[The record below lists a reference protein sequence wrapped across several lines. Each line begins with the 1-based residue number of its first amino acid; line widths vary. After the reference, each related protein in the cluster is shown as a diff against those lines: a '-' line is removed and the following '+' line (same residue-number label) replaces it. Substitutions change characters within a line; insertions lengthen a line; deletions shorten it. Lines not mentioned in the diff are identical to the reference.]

1 MSFENYVQIMENAN
15 TCIRPDKSVS
25 FTFDGTACQGATR
38 LFMTGETNIS
48 PYWKTEPDYEMLY
61 RRIDDSLRS
70 DVANCDR
77 FCLDYS
83 GARCQYPKIAF
94 KKMVVPFKTHAAV
107 IKDTESNWTFG
118 ISAKANNL
126 KIHGFLHVCVEIR
139 LKKDGVD
146 KHSTV
151 ELPDETLL
159 LPIPEGTYDW
169 QNLAMDMVV
178 DTKNVASICYFLEG
192 QDYEGEVYF
201 EAPHVSPPS
210 GRNLVGQ
217 FLPHSEDREGTNW
230 MGQNLSKIEWIGLR
244 VDLNG
249 KTVFDGKIFER
260 CHRFSEAELPL
271 PQDAIR
277 AGENTL
283 TITCTSHYRDAAGY
297 MLREWGFITEKDSP
311 VISVPLCVSLG
322 KPFCVCVEG
331 KKGEKMAFSSE
342 DIAPVDDLVLQ
353 QDGLNALRF
362 VCNKAANGITF
373 TLNGETITIDR
384 CVERDEDE
392 VITGTG
398 DMVYISIDE
407 ESVKNHVKWFL
418 SQHIGNLFTVRPTY
432 RWNGT
437 RVFRPD
443 VYRKLADFLDSMGIS
458 YSHMLDGRELPGCN
472 CNPLVEDLDSPHFLG
487 RQRHEYDGQYLYWGD
502 EDLTGRDSAQM
513 YYDMVLRMNRQY
525 PERMSGE
532 IVPENIHY
540 TPKKQWLYRSPDLPT
555 DMESAAK
562 RVVNSLASTRKGVL
576 RHTGPSSMFKY
587 FYQAGYKWLGAE
599 LMYVPTELTS
609 SALRGARDVYGGKIG
624 SHLAVQW
631 STTPHDTLSRYRRY
645 RLALYICY
653 MQGIDEIN
661 TEEGFWRMESGY
673 YYHNRFSPACQN
685 HTREQQDFYRY
696 LSTHTRR
703 GNFYTPIAFLSGR
716 YDGWKCFTR
725 GDAWGVSGFGF
736 SDAEKAWDLLT
747 CFYPKNVVSSI
758 YVHPCPD
765 KEVGYYSGTPMGN
778 VDILPME
785 AEDYSKYRLL
795 IAVGYNKAMQEDMEK
810 LDKFV
815 RQGGSLMLGWPQL
828 SVTTDRKDVVSCK
841 HEYLVGGAPQFTAD
855 TYKSHPVSVCEDVE
869 YDSVLIWTDS
879 HKPLVVLKK
888 VGDGTVCFVNAK
900 EYAGARAVDLACRE
914 AIEKLT
920 ETCLAEEKIYARGDR
935 NVQFTV
941 FRTECGSRELYFI
954 ATDWHKE
961 CPDGEGVLILGHEE
975 YIVSVPW
982 GQMVKVVAYG
992 ESALYP
998 LDDENEVIFFDG
1010 VKARVQG
1017 KGNAEFVLCKDGMK
1031 TTFTVDFSHE
1041 SVQEI
1046 TLEKLL

>member
-15 TCIRPDKSVS
+15 TCIRPQKSVT
-25 FTFDGTACQGATR
+25 FTFDGTECQGATR
-38 LFMTGETNIS
+38 LFLTGETNIS
-48 PYWKTEPDYEMLY
+48 PYWKSEPDYEVLY

-70 DVANCDR
+70 DVANRDR

-83 GARCQYPKIAF
+83 GARCEYPKIAF
-94 KKMVVPFKTHAAV
+94 KKMVVPFRTHSANV
-107 IKDTESNWTFG
+107 KNPTDEWTFG
-118 ISAKANNL
+118 ISAKAKDL
-126 KIHGFLHVCVEIR
+126 SVYGYLRLCVEVR
-139 LKKDGVD
+139 LKKEGVD

-151 ELPDETLL
+151 EVPDEVFLL
-159 LPIPEGTYDW
+159 DIPAGTYDW
-169 QNLAMDMVV
+169 QDLSENITI
-178 DTKNVASICYFLEG
+178 DTKNVANICYMV
-192 QDYEGEVYF
+192 EGEDYAGEIYL
-201 EAPHVSPPS
+201 EAPHMTAS
-210 GRNLVGQ
+210 GGQ
-217 FLPHSEDREGTNW
+217 NIVDPFCPHTEDREAVNW
-230 MGQNLSKIEWIGLR
+230 MGQNLSHIEWIGLR
-244 VDLNG
+244 VAING
-249 KTVFDGKIFER
+249 KTVFDGEIFER

-271 PQDAIR
+271 PKDAICL
-277 AGENTL
+277 GENTI
-283 TITCTSHYRDAAGY
+283 TITCTSNYRDAAGY
-297 MLREWGFITEKDSP
+297 MLGEWGFITEQASA
-311 VISVPLCVSLG
+311 VISCPQCVTLG
-322 KPFCVCVEG
+322 KPFHVCVEG
-331 KKGEKMAFSSE
+331 KKGEKIAFSSE
-342 DIAPVDDLVLQ
+342 SVEAVGDLVLQ
-353 QDGLNALRF
+353 QDGLNALTF
-362 VCNKAANGITF
+362 VCNTPANGVTM
-373 TLNGETITIDR
+373 TLNGESVTIDR
-384 CVERDEDE
+384 CVEREEDG

-487 RQRHEYDGQYLYWGD
+487 RQRHEYDGQYLYWGI

-513 YYDMVLRMNRQY
+513 YFDMVLRMNRQY
-525 PERMSGE
+525 PKRMSGE
-532 IVPENIHY
+532 IVPENVHY

-555 DMESAAK
+555 DMKSAAEQ
-562 RVVNSLASTRKGVL
+562 VVQSLANTRKGVL

-587 FYQAGYKWLGAE
+587 FYQAGYEWLGAE

-609 SALRGARDVYGGKIG
+609 SALRGAREVYGGKIG

-661 TEEGFWRMESGY
+661 TEEGFWHMESGY
-673 YYHNRFSPACQN
+673 YYHNRFSSGCLN

-703 GNFYTPIAFLSGR
+703 GTFYTPIAFLSGR

-736 SDAEKAWDLLT
+736 TDAEKAWDLLT
-747 CFYPKNVVSSI
+747 CFSPKSVVSSI

-795 IAVGYNKAMQEDMEK
+795 LAVGYNMAMEEDMEK
-810 LDKFV
+810 LLQFAK
-815 RQGGSLMLGWPQL
+815 QGGTVMLGWPQL
-828 SVTTDRKDVVSCK
+828 SITTDRKDVVACK
-841 HEYLVGGAPQFTAD
+841 HEYLVGGAPQFVED
-855 TYKSHPVSVCEDVE
+855 TYLSHPVHVCEDVE
-869 YDSVLIWTDS
+869 YDSVLVYTDS

-888 VGDGTVCFVNAK
+888 VGDGTICFVNAK
-900 EYAGARAVDLACRE
+900 EYAGAKAVDLACRE

-920 ETCLAEEKIYARGDR
+920 EDCLKAEKIYARGDR

-941 FRTECGSRELYFI
+941 FQMENGGRELYFI

-961 CPDGEGVLILGHEE
+961 CPDGEGTLILGDKE
-975 YIVSVPW
+975 YTISVPW

-998 LDDENEVIFFDG
+998 LSDESEVVFFDG
-1010 VKARVQG
+1010 KTARVQG
-1017 KGNAEFVLCKDGMK
+1017 EGLQEFVLCKDGKK
-1031 TTFTVDFSHE
+1031 TTISVDFSKQ
-1041 SVQEI
+1041 SVQE
-1046 TLEKLL
+1046 LKVEAL

>member
-15 TCIRPDKSVS
+15 TCIRPDQSVS
-25 FTFDGTACQGATR
+25 FTFDGSQCQGATR

-70 DVANCDR
+70 DVANRDR

-83 GARCQYPKIAF
+83 GARCEYPKIAF
-94 KKMVVPFKTHAAV
+94 KKMVVPFRTHGANV
-107 IKDTESNWTFG
+107 KNPTDEWTFG
-118 ISAKANNL
+118 ISAKAKDL
-126 KIHGFLHVCVEIR
+126 TVYGYLRLCVEVR
-139 LKKDGVD
+139 MKKEGVD

-151 ELPDETLL
+151 EAPDEMFILD
-159 LPIPEGTYDW
+159 IPAGTYDW
-169 QNLAMDMVV
+169 QDLSENITI
-178 DTKNVASICYFLEG
+178 DTKNVANICYMV
-192 QDYEGEVYF
+192 EGEDYAGEIYL
-201 EAPHVSPPS
+201 EAPHFTAS
-210 GRNLVGQ
+210 GGQNIVGQ
-217 FLPHSEDREGTNW
+217 FCPHAEDRETVNW

-244 VDLNG
+244 VAING
-249 KTVFDGKIFER
+249 KTVFDGEIFER

-271 PQDAIR
+271 PQDAICT
-277 AGENTL
+277 GENTL
-283 TITCTSHYRDAAGY
+283 TITCTSNYRDAAGY
-297 MLREWGFITEKDSP
+297 LLREWGFITEKDSP
-311 VISVPLCVSLG
+311 VISVPECVTLG
-322 KPFCVCVEG
+322 KPFHVCVEG
-331 KKGEKMAFSSE
+331 KKGEKIAFSSE
-342 DIAPVDDLVLQ
+342 FVEAVGDLVLQ
-353 QDGLNALRF
+353 QDGLNALGF
-362 VCNKAANGITF
+362 VCHTPANHVTM
-373 TLNGETITIDR
+373 TLNEETITIDR
-384 CVERDEDE
+384 CVERDEDG

-407 ESVKNHVKWFL
+407 QSVKNHVKWFL

-437 RVFRPD
+437 RVFRPE
-443 VYRKLADFLDSMGIS
+443 VYRELANVLDSMGIS

-502 EDLTGRDSAQM
+502 EDVTGRDSAQM
-513 YYDMVLRMNRQY
+513 YYDLVLRMNRQY

-540 TPKKQWLYRSPDLPT
+540 TPKKQQLYRSPELPT

-631 STTPHDTLSRYRRY
+631 STTPHDTQSRYRRY

-703 GNFYTPIAFLSGR
+703 GTFYTPIAFLSGR

-725 GDAWGVSGFGF
+725 SDAWGVSGFGF

-747 CFYPKNVVSSI
+747 CFYPKTVVSSI

-765 KEVGYYSGTPMGN
+765 KEVGYYSGTPKGN

-785 AEDYSKYRLL
+785 AEDYTKYRLL
-795 IAVGYNKAMQEDMEK
+795 IALGYNKAMEEDMDK

-815 RQGGSLMLGWPQL
+815 HQGGTLMLGWPQL
-828 SVTTDRKDVVSCK
+828 ATTIDRKDVVSYR
-841 HEYLVGGAPQFTAD
+841 HEYLLGGEPKFTAD
-855 TYKSHPVSVCEDVE
+855 TYQSHPVSVCEDVQ
-869 YDSVLIWTDS
+869 YDSVLVYTDS

-900 EYAGARAVDLACRE
+900 EYAGAKAVDLACRE
-914 AIEKLT
+914 AIGKLT
-920 ETCLAEEKIYARGDR
+920 ENCLKAEKIYARGDR

-941 FRTECGSRELYFI
+941 FQMENGGRELYFI

-961 CPDGEGVLILGHEE
+961 CPDGEGVLILGDRE
-975 YIVSVPW
+975 YTISVPW

-998 LDDENEVIFFDG
+998 LSDESEVIFFDG
-1010 VKARVQG
+1010 KTARVQG
-1017 KGNAEFVLCKDGMK
+1017 EGLQEFMLCRDGKK
-1031 TTFTVDFSHE
+1031 TTISVDFSKQ
-1041 SVQEI
+1041 SVQE
-1046 TLEKLL
+1046 LKVEAF